1 MIANAYNDYFVE
13 VGPTLANN
21 ISSTVN
27 PMSYVTNHV
36 INSMYVPVITEC
48 EIMTVVSSLT
58 NSSPGW
64 DNLPARLLKPYILEY
79 IKPLSYIINKSFE
92 TGIFPDDLKVA
103 KVIPIYKSGDK
114 TLVSNLKLNH
124 FSKIFEK
131 IIYNHLIDFIDTNNI
146 LYKYQFGFRK
156 GYYTSHA
163 IIALIERI
171 NRALNS
177 GKITI
182 GVTLDFSKAFDTIK
196 KTFCLWNQR

>member
-1 MIANAYNDYFVE
+1 MVLFAVIANAYNDYFVE

-27 PMSYVTNHV
+27 PMPYVTNHV

-79 IKPLSYIINKSFE
+79 IKPLLYIINKSFE
-92 TGIFPDDLKVA
+92 TDVFPDDLKVA

-114 TLVSNLKLNH
+114 TLFSNFRPISILNT
-124 FSKIFEK
+124 FSNIFKK

-146 LYKYQFGFRK
+146 LY
-156 GYYTSHA
+156 
-163 IIALIERI
+163 
-171 NRALNS
+171 
-177 GKITI
+177 
-182 GVTLDFSKAFDTIK
+182 
-196 KTFCLWNQR
+196 

>member
-21 ISSTVN
+21 ISCTVN

-64 DNLPARLLKPYILEY
+64 DNLPARLLKPYI
-79 IKPLSYIINKSFE
+79 PLSYIINKSFE
-92 TGIFPDDLKVA
+92 TGVFPDDLKVA
-103 KVIPIYKSGDK
+103 KVIPIYKSGNK
-114 TLVSNLKLNH
+114 TLRSNFRPISILNT

-131 IIYNHLIDFIDTNNI
+131 IKYNHLIDFIDTNNI
-146 LYKYQFGFRK
+146 LYKYQFGFHK
-156 GYYTSHA
+156 GYSTAHA
-163 IIALIERI
+163 IIALVERI

-182 GVTLDFSKAFDTIK
+182 GSH
-196 KTFCLWNQR
+196 